1 MPVPHYSTGFPAI
14 DDLMG
19 EECPG
24 IPRGALTLI
33 VGPQMSGKTALAR
46 AVAHNVATHTSGRVL
61 LVDSENRRD
70 PSYHPYDIN
79 NDVASLRELGE
90 LIISEPRDLII
101 VEGVQ
106 DMEASDTEAIASRAR
121 ELSSIVS
128 RVRRRNQDLALVVT
142 WNQRTTLPES
152 IPAGVGY
159 PSSLIIRLDNRG
171 RLVMVSKNRFG
182 DSGVSRVFESG
193 FLEEAR
199 IPAPKPEPEFDRS
212 KIPTRFER
220 EDVI

>member
-1 MPVPHYSTGFPAI
+1 
-14 DDLMG
+14 MG
-19 EECPG
+19 DVCPG

-33 VGPQMSGKTALAR
+33 TGTAMSGKTSFSRAL
-46 AVAHNVATHTSGRVL
+46 AHNVATHTSGRVL
-61 LVDSENRRD
+61 LVDSETRSD
-70 PSYHPYDIN
+70 PSYRPYDIN

-106 DMEASDTEAIASRAR
+106 NMDAIDTEGIAARAR
-121 ELSSIVS
+121 ELTSVVGK
-128 RVRRRNQDLALVVT
+128 VRRRSPDLALVIT
-142 WNQRTTLPES
+142 WNQRVELSES

-159 PSSLIIRLDNRG
+159 PASILIRLDDRG
-171 RLVMVSKNRFG
+171 RSVTVSKNRFG
-182 DSGVSRVFESG
+182 DSGVTRVFESG
-193 FLEEAR
+193 FLAEYGK
-199 IPAPKPEPEFDRS
+199 PLPEPEFDRS